1 MTDLLDG
8 TLWRSEP
15 DDGQWPPVPSPQG
28 ATLLAM
34 LQQLERTQWF
44 SAEKLAQL
52 QWRQLKKIIEHGYAN
67 VPLYRERFS
76 AFGRSFLRRLD
87 EESFGMLPL
96 LRRAD
101 VQQAGAALAAS
112 SVPSDQLPLGEV
124 HTSGSTGMPIKAQTT
139 ARTRLFWN
147 ALTLRDHAWHR
158 RDLGGKLA
166 AIRFAPTGVA
176 VFPAGAAYPNWGAP
190 VSLALRS
197 GPSALLNIRTEA
209 AQQLEWLR
217 VQQPD
222 YLITYPSN
230 ARELGRLLGDRRTVL
245 PGLKELRLFGEV
257 VDDEVRSECVR
268 AWDVRTTDAY
278 SANEVGYI
286 ALQCPDGPHYHVQSE
301 SLLVEVLR
309 DDGGPCAP
317 GETGR
322 VVLTTLHNLAM
333 PLIRYNIGDY
343 AEVGPPCPCGR
354 GLPVLRRILGRT
366 RNMLRLP
373 TGEALW
379 PVPGAAGFRE
389 RAPVRQYQVIQTTLT
404 DLLLRLV
411 VERPLTAEEEAL
423 LREKLVTS
431 LGYPFRVSI
440 SYHAELERSPSL
452 KFEEFKSLVD
462 PV

>member
-1 MTDLLDG
+1 
-8 TLWRSEP
+8 
-15 DDGQWPPVPSPQG
+15 
-28 ATLLAM
+28 
-34 LQQLERTQWF
+34 
-44 SAEKLAQL
+44 
-52 QWRQLKKIIEHGYAN
+52 
-67 VPLYRERFS
+67 
-76 AFGRSFLRRLD
+76 
-87 EESFGMLPL
+87 
-96 LRRAD
+96 
-101 VQQAGAALAAS
+101 
-112 SVPSDQLPLGEV
+112 
-124 HTSGSTGMPIKAQTT
+124 
-139 ARTRLFWN
+139 
-147 ALTLRDHAWHR
+147 
-158 RDLGGKLA
+158 
-166 AIRFAPTGVA
+166 
-176 VFPAGAAYPNWGAP
+176 
-190 VSLALRS
+190 
-197 GPSALLNIRTEA
+197 
-209 AQQLEWLR
+209 
-217 VQQPD
+217 
-222 YLITYPSN
+222 
-230 ARELGRLLGDRRTVL
+230 VL

-286 ALQCPDGPHYHVQSE
+286 ALQCPDGPRYHVQSE

-309 DDGGPCAP
+309 DDGGPCGP

-333 PLIRYNIGDY
+333 PLIRYDIGDY

-373 TGEALW
+373 TGEARW

-411 VERPLTAEEEAL
+411 VERPLTGEEEAL

-440 SYHAELERSPSL
+440 SYHTELERSPSL
-452 KFEEFKSLVD
+452 KFEEFKSLVG